1 VKTHKRLL
9 WDPKKLSKVYK
20 YHDKTGKRIRG
31 HHQFLKKIRAAPL
44 VERKGKFLVTNWKD
58 YDVMKEFP

>member
-1 VKTHKRLL
+1 L
-9 WDPKKLSKVYK
+9 WRTVF
-20 YHDKTGKRIRG
+20 
-31 HHQFLKKIRAAPL
+31 QL